1 MTTRIVYAIPEPD
14 MREAIEQAKAQ
25 ARVEGMRVRTVA
37 RVAPQPEG
45 GYRVELA
52 VDGPTTD
59 AGPSGPG
66 QGGGGPDDPPPTR
79 PASWV
84 REGREEALAWRRDHP
99 DGAGAR

>member
-1 MTTRIVYAIPEPD
+1 MTARLVIAVDQTD

-45 GYRVELA
+45 GYRVELS

-59 AGPSGPG
+59 AGAGVPG

-84 REGREEALAWRRDHP
+84 REAREEALAWRRDHP
-99 DGAGAR
+99 DGGPA

>member
-25 ARVEGMRVRTVA
+25 ARAEGLRMRTVA

-59 AGPSGPG
+59 PGPSGPG
-66 QGGGGPDDPPPTR
+66 QGGGGQDDPPPTR

-84 REGREEALAWRRDHP
+84 REGREEALAWRRGHP
-99 DGAGAR
+99 DGGRA

>member
-1 MTTRIVYAIPEPD
+1 MTARVVIQVDQPNLVA
-14 MREAIEQAKAQ
+14 AIEDAKAQ
-25 ARVEGMRVRTVA
+25 ARAEGMRVRTVA

-45 GYRVELA
+45 GYRVELS

-84 REGREEALAWRRDHP
+84 REGREEALAWRRGHP
-99 DGAGAR
+99 DGGRA